1 MLRWRID
8 SPESEGKSMT
18 TTIPP
23 AAQAG
28 SYRVGD
34 LDLNRIGYGAM
45 QLAGPGVFG
54 PPRDRSAAIEVLRTA
69 VELGV
74 NHIDTADA
82 YGPYITNETIR
93 EALFP
98 YGDHVHI
105 VTKVGV
111 VRDERGGWLPAN
123 SPQSLREQVHDNLRR
138 LGLDVLDV
146 VNLRTPRRDRR
157 PRDGSGH
164 AHPPVRGTRRTAAAG
179 PDPAPGPEHG
189 QPRPAGRGAADR
201 PGGVRTELLQHRQ
214 PGGRGGAHGNG
225 RAAHRVRAVLPLG
238 GFSPLQS
245 DVLESVAKRLGAT
258 PTAVAQSW
266 LLQHSPN
273 IMLIPGTS
281 SVAHLRENIAG
292 AALTLPADAVAELD
306 AI

>member
-1 MLRWRID
+1 
-8 SPESEGKSMT
+8 MT
-18 TTIPP
+18 TNPP
-23 AAQAG
+23 ATLAG

-54 PPRDRSAAIEVLRTA
+54 PPRDRAAAVELLRTA

-82 YGPYITNETIR
+82 YGPYITNEIIR

-98 YGDHVHI
+98 YSDHVHI

-111 VRDERGGWLPAN
+111 VRDERGGWLPGN
-123 SPQSLREQVHDNLRR
+123 SPQSLREQVHDNLHR

-146 VNLRTPRRDRR
+146 VNLRTLVGIDE
-157 PRDGSGH
+157 H
-164 AHPPVRGTRRTAAAG
+164 ATVSDTLVAQFEALAELQQQGLIRHLGLSTVSLDQLAEAQQIAPVACVQNFYNIANRADEAVVAATA
-179 PDPAPGPEHG
+179 E
-189 QPRPAGRGAADR
+189 
-201 PGGVRTELLQHRQ
+201 QHIAYV
-214 PGGRGGAHGNG
+214 PYF
-225 RAAHRVRAVLPLG
+225 PLG

-245 DVLESVAKRLGAT
+245 DALELVAKRLDAT
-258 PTAVAQSW
+258 PMAVAQSW

-281 SVAHLRENIAG
+281 SVAHLRENITG
-292 AALTLPADAVAELD
+292 AALTLPAEAVAELD